1 MKKYIVAVLVL
12 AGVGFVSAETYD
24 LPSPTNIT
32 VSVTG
37 FQMLSAN
44 SLSDGSWEIVA
55 NVVSDLPLSDNDER
69 SLREVTIKPIRVTV
83 KVSEAEIA
91 TVLGIDVSADGW
103 DALYEAKTIT
113 ELRIGVIS
121 ACQLKVL
128 ATVQ

>member
-44 SLSDGSWEIVA
+44 SLSDGS
-55 NVVSDLPLSDNDER
+55 
-69 SLREVTIKPIRVTV
+69 
-83 KVSEAEIA
+83 
-91 TVLGIDVSADGW
+91 
-103 DALYEAKTIT
+103 
-113 ELRIGVIS
+113 
-121 ACQLKVL
+121 
-128 ATVQ
+128 